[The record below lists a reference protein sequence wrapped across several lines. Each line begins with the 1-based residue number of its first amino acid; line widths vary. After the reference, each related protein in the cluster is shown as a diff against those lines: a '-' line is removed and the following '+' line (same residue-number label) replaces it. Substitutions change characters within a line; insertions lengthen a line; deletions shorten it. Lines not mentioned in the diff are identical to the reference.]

1 MEVAVK
7 MPESR
12 PQQRFVIDDNS
23 KVGEARRSAQTLAAY
38 EFSVETAGK
47 VAIAAT
53 ELANN
58 LLHHAGSGEL
68 LVQTLGYGEDVVLEL
83 LALDRGP
90 GMQDIARCLTDGYS
104 TRGTPGTGLGAVK
117 RLADEFDI
125 YSAPGEGTV
134 VVARFGAVARHR
146 YGAINVSLPGEVECG
161 DAWALIETPE
171 AITVMLVDGLGH
183 GAFAA
188 EAAHTGIQAL
198 RQSPGDSPM
207 DILQRANRSMSRTR
221 GGAAACARLQ
231 HDRVTYAGVG
241 NITGYLVDFDRS
253 QGLVSHNGTLGMH
266 QRHAQQMELPVNAS
280 DLLVMHSDGVSARW
294 DLRSK
299 ADLLRAHPAIIAGA
313 LYRDHGRNRDD
324 ATVVVVPIPP

>member
-1 MEVAVK
+1 MEVAVE
-7 MPESR
+7 MPENR

-23 KVGEARRSAQTLAAY
+23 KVGEARRSAQTLATF

-58 LLHHAGSGEL
+58 IHHHARTGEL
-68 LVQTLGYGEDVVLEL
+68 LVQTLGHGEDVVLEL

-125 YSAPGEGTV
+125 YSVPGEGTL

-146 YGAINVSLPGEVECG
+146 YGAINVAMPGELECG
-161 DAWALIETPE
+161 DAWAMVETPG
-171 AITVMLVDGLGH
+171 AITVMVVDGLGH

-188 EAAHTGIQAL
+188 EAAHTGIQAF
-198 RQSPGDSPM
+198 RQSPGDSPVE
-207 DILQRANRSMSRTR
+207 ILQRANRNMSRTR

-231 HDRVTYAGVG
+231 RDRLTYAGIG
-241 NITGYLVDFDRS
+241 NIAGCLVDYQRS

-266 QRHAQQMELPVNAS
+266 QRPAQQMEHAVNAS

-294 DLRSK
+294 DVRSK

-324 ATVVVVPIPP
+324 ATVLVVPIPS